1 MERLPAAIHI
11 TSIIVAFYCIG
22 LLFEFPY
29 MLLFITS
36 FILPILTIW
45 MVIRIL
51 IDPNQPDMKFEDQ
64 FYQDSK
70 IMRSKG
76 GHSSD

>member
-1 MERLPAAIHI
+1 MGKLPPAVHI
-11 TSIIVAFYCIG
+11 TSIVVAFYCIG
-22 LLFEFPY
+22 FLFEFPF

-36 FILPILTIW
+36 LILPVLTIW

-51 IDPNQPDMKFEDQ
+51 KDPHETDMKFEDQ

-70 IMRSKG
+70 IMRNKG

>member
-1 MERLPAAIHI
+1 
-11 TSIIVAFYCIG
+11 
-22 LLFEFPY
+22 

-36 FILPILTIW
+36 LILPILTIW

-51 IDPNQPDMKFEDQ
+51 KDPYEPDMKFEDQ